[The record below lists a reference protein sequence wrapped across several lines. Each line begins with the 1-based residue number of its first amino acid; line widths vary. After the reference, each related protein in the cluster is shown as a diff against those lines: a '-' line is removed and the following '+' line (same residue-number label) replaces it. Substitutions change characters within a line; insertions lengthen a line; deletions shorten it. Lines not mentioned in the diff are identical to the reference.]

1 MEESEAQV
9 KVLKKILKDKKAEIS
24 KAKSHLH

>member
-9 KVLKKILKDKKAEIS
+9 KVLKKILKDKKVEIS
-24 KAKSHLH
+24 EAKSHLH

>member
-24 KAKSHLH
+24 EAKSHLH